1 MNKNYIAIG
10 ITGLLVLVLVVIITV
25 VMLNENKKESYTY
38 VSETSP
44 PPYISFSTK
53 TYNPKFP
60 ANREGSNIMIVDKN
74 GNIDRMGFPELE
86 GRLENMMKT
95 MTDNVNELNEKINQV
110 QWRVEDRATN
120 LNNKIN
126 IFFPNGGKDMSIANG
141 TNQERTVITNAQLKM
156 LTGDIPFKIVN
167 SGNEDQ
173 NKVLIY
179 DRDDNNAKWHEDK
192 FTTNPDSKRRGDLR
206 MYPIA

>member
-1 MNKNYIAIG
+1 MLGGATLIIV
-10 ITGLLVLVLVVIITV
+10 VLIISVIMILTTYGSGR
-25 VMLNENKKESYTY
+25 ENYTY
-38 VSETSP
+38 VSETTP
-44 PPYISFSTK
+44 PPFVSFTTK
-53 TYNPKFP
+53 KYDPKFG
-60 ANREGSNIMIVDKN
+60 ASREGSSFMIIDKN
-74 GNIDRMGFPELE
+74 GNIDRMGLTEVE
-86 GRLENMMKT
+86 GRLINMMKD
-95 MTDNVNELNEKINQV
+95 MADNIDNLNEKINQV

-126 IFFPNGGKDMSIANG
+126 MFFPNGGKDISIANG